1 MHDPAA
7 GNFELPAGDDDIG
20 AVGQRPPERLERL
33 AAHDDRMA
41 RRHGFEML
49 QVFGNVP
56 QQGIFVSDN
65 AVFGNGND
73 D

>member
-1 MHDPAA
+1 
-7 GNFELPAGDDDIG
+7 
-20 AVGQRPPERLERL
+20 
-33 AAHDDRMA
+33 MA